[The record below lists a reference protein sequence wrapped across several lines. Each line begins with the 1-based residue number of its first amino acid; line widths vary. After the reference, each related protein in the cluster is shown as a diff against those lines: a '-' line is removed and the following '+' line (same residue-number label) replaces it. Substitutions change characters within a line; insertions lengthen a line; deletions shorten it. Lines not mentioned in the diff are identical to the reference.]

1 MLDFFENLC
10 YNKYVYNTNL
20 KERKVITRMGALAK
34 IGETTFGK
42 VIKETV
48 IDSFGAIFQMANF
61 QEGDDLEEVIASAKK
76 GTNNSAEAKELE
88 NFEKIAVLT
97 DQVLEEK
104 AKKQFII
111 ADSEKD
117 EDGYNKIP
125 DRIGDIEATVSEEK
139 AGINVEAREK
149 GGEQKTRND

>member
-1 MLDFFENLC
+1 
-10 YNKYVYNTNL
+10 
-20 KERKVITRMGALAK
+20 MGALAK

>member
-1 MLDFFENLC
+1 
-10 YNKYVYNTNL
+10 
-20 KERKVITRMGALAK
+20 MGALAK

-139 AGINVEAREK
+139 AGINVEARDK

>member
-1 MLDFFENLC
+1 
-10 YNKYVYNTNL
+10 
-20 KERKVITRMGALAK
+20 MGALAK

-48 IDSFGAIFQMANF
+48 INSFDAIFQMANF

-76 GTNNSAEAKELE
+76 GKNNSVEAKKLE

-97 DQVLEEK
+97 NQVLEEK

>member
-34 IGETTFGK
+34 IEETTFGK

>member
-97 DQVLEEK
+97 DPVLEDK
-104 AKKQFII
+104 AKKQFIS

>member
-1 MLDFFENLC
+1 
-10 YNKYVYNTNL
+10 
-20 KERKVITRMGALAK
+20 MGALAK

-48 IDSFGAIFQMANF
+48 INSFDAIFQMANF

-76 GTNNSAEAKELE
+76 GKNNSAEAKKLE

-97 DQVLEEK
+97 NQVLEEK

>member
-1 MLDFFENLC
+1 
-10 YNKYVYNTNL
+10 
-20 KERKVITRMGALAK
+20 MGALAK

-48 IDSFGAIFQMANF
+48 MGSFGAIFQMANF
-61 QEGDDLEEVIASAKK
+61 QEGDDLREVIASAKK
-76 GTNNSAEAKELE
+76 GTNNPAEAKELE
-88 NFEKIAVLT
+88 NFEKVAVLT
-97 DQVLEEK
+97 EKVLEEK
-104 AKKQFII
+104 AEKQFII

-125 DRIGDIEATVSEEK
+125 DRIRDIEATVSEET
-139 AGINVEAREK
+139 AEINVKAREK